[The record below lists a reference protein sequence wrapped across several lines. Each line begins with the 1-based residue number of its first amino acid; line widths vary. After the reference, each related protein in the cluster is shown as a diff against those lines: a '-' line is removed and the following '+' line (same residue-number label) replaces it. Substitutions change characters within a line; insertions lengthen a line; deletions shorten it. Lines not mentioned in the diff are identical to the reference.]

1 MNLFSKKKK
10 GDEPWNS
17 VEKTSAQVRDSD
29 RWLTSE
35 DEAWIESVLGAPAF
49 RVRLDKIHC
58 RLEKEE
64 PEVWK
69 LYDKTGQEL
78 CNLRDYDG
86 DDSDT
91 IAENFVRDVVRAVE
105 GTEVL
110 QGFEALY
117 RRAIALGWEM
127 MLEDV
132 DPADSA
138 ETSVEVERP
147 VDYDFGCDSDDYRAN
162 VTYPLSTS
170 GLRQFVLDLT
180 DEEVWRSLT
189 PYFDDIDRLGWRIV
203 KDTGKFVLY
212 TNLARYEQVLHP
224 DQVEWLAKMVDTKG
238 LSGDLLGT
246 MLLTPP
252 GQLSDRPI

>member
-35 DEAWIESVLGAPAF
+35 DEAWIESVLSAPVF
-49 RVRLDKIHC
+49 RTRLDKINF
-58 RLEKEE
+58 RLEKKE

-69 LYDKTGQEL
+69 IYGETGQEL
-78 CNLRDYDG
+78 YSLCDYYG
-86 DDSDT
+86 DDSST
-91 IAENFVRDVVRAVE
+91 IAENFVRDVVRTVE
-105 GTEVL
+105 GKEVL

-127 MLEDV
+127 MLEDIY
-132 DPADSA
+132 PASSA
-138 ETSVEVERP
+138 ETSVEVGRP
-147 VDYDFGCDSDDYRAN
+147 VDYDFGCDSDDYQAN

-180 DEEVWRSLT
+180 DEEVWRSLI
-189 PYFDDIDRLGWRIV
+189 PYFDDIDQLGWRIV

-212 TNLARYEQVLHP
+212 TNLACYERVLHP

-238 LSGDLLGT
+238 LSEDLLGT
-246 MLLTPP
+246 MLLTSPD
-252 GQLSDRPI
+252 QLANQLT

>member
-29 RWLTSE
+29 WWPTPE

-49 RVRLDKIHC
+49 RVRLDKTHC
-58 RLEKEE
+58 RLEKKK
-64 PEVWK
+64 PDNWK
-69 LYDKTGQEL
+69 FYDKTGQEL
-78 CNLRDYDG
+78 CDLRDYYGYDP
-86 DDSDT
+86 DV
-91 IAENFVRDVVRAVE
+91 IAENFVRDVVRTVE

-252 GQLSDRPI
+252 GQLSDRSI